1 MDGRYAADSA
11 VVKVSGT
18 NERDL
23 RALAYLATRLRTE
36 TMGAGKWDDNGIWPI
51 LKKLEGQNL
60 AVVIERVARHAADP
74 EAKTPGAILRPFVPG
89 PAEESR
95 HPYPMRAGDPNECR
109 THKGQRI
116 GYCGPCASEAAPEP
130 TYGIAPMDADTN
142 GLGDDETHAYDG
154 LTGRE
159 FFAVRR
165 QEMHLRN
172 ALEPKTETKEEAS

>member
-1 MDGRYAADSA
+1 MDGRSAADSA

-60 AVVIERVARHAADP
+60 AVVIERVTRHAQDP
-74 EAKTPGAILRPFVPG
+74 EAKTPGAILRPFVPQ
-89 PAEESR
+89 AVVESR
-95 HPYPMRAGDPNECR
+95 HPHPLRAGDPDECR
-109 THKGQRI
+109 IHAGQHRDHCS
-116 GYCGPCASEAAPEP
+116 GCQADSLVGDSTPTPQRQRTGPTEAWKVA
-130 TYGIAPMDADTN
+130 
-142 GLGDDETHAYDG
+142 
-154 LTGRE
+154 
-159 FFAVRR
+159 R
-165 QEMHLRN
+165 QELDLKH

>member
-1 MDGRYAADSA
+1 M
-11 VVKVSGT
+11 SGA

-60 AVVIERVARHAADP
+60 AVVIERVTRHAADP

-116 GYCGPCASEAAPEP
+116 GYCGPCASEAAPDP
-130 TYGIAPMDADTN
+130 TYGIEGAAKVAAAPN
-142 GLGDDETHAYDG
+142 EPQTHAYAG
-154 LTGRE
+154 LSGRE
-159 FFAVRR
+159 LFDVKR
-165 QEMHLRN
+165 QELDLKH
-172 ALEPKTETKEEAS
+172 ALEPKTETKEEADGTHAANR

>member
-1 MDGRYAADSA
+1 M
-11 VVKVSGT
+11 SGA

-23 RALAYLATRLRTE
+23 RALAYLATRLRAE
-36 TMGAGKWDDNGIWPI
+36 TMGAGRWDDNGIWPI

-74 EAKTPGAILRPFVPG
+74 EAKTPGAILRPFVPQ
-89 PAEESR
+89 AVVESR
-95 HPYPMRAGDPNECR
+95 HPHPLRAGDPEECR
-109 THKGQRI
+109 THAGQHRDH
-116 GYCGPCASEAAPEP
+116 CGPCASEAAPDP
-130 TYGIAPMDADTN
+130 TYGIEGTAKVADAPN
-142 GLGDDETHAYDG
+142 EPQTHAYDG

-159 FFAVRR
+159 FYDVRR

>member
-74 EAKTPGAILRPFVPG
+74 EAKTPGAILRPFVPQ
-89 PAEESR
+89 AVVESR
-95 HPYPMRAGDPNECR
+95 HPHPLRAGDPEECR
-109 THKGQRI
+109 IHKGQHRDH
-116 GYCGPCASEAAPEP
+116 CGPCASEAAPEP

>member
-1 MDGRYAADSA
+1 MNEYEAERIAQAINVLRPDWPVRSLITLMGREQLRHRPRRDVLVAFAWVAAETNTSNPGRVLEAGPWWKAVAADGST
-11 VVKVSGT
+11 G
-18 NERDL
+18 
-23 RALAYLATRLRTE
+23 
-36 TMGAGKWDDNGIWPI
+36 G
-51 LKKLEGQNL
+51 
-60 AVVIERVARHAADP
+60 
-74 EAKTPGAILRPFVPG
+74 
-89 PAEESR
+89 
-95 HPYPMRAGDPNECR
+95 HPHPLRAGDPEECR
-109 THKGQRI
+109 THPGQHRDH
-116 GYCGPCASEAAPEP
+116 CGPCASEAAPEP